1 MKLLFF
7 YFLVSSNT
15 LCLQTTKKL
24 IFELLTAFNII
35 HFIYKIVHNIYLT
48 SIALKTT
55 LCTVKQPT
63 TSKQKEVAKQ
73 YVHFSLHF
81 LLGLAYR
88 YSSVL
93 AFLGGNHVKIVHPIP
108 K

>member
-1 MKLLFF
+1 MKLHFF
-7 YFLVSSNT
+7 LAFWFHLTHFVFK
-15 LCLQTTKKL
+15 QQKKH

-35 HFIYKIVHNIYLT
+35 HFIYRIVHNIYLT
-48 SIALKTT
+48 SITLKTI

-63 TSKQKEVAKQ
+63 ISKQKGKAKQ

-88 YSSVL
+88 YSSIL
-93 AFLGGNHVKIVHPIP
+93 ACF
-108 K
+108 